1 MAASRFSGGIDAGR
15 LLSASYQFLFDNR
28 CLGLPQLLRPIRSAC
43 YYALDDL
50 PKRGMFDYREQFDH
64 APDYT
69 GRGLTAIS
77 SRGKTGGWNE
87 VNVGTIFE
95 GSIKYVRTGHE
106 TKVDSC
112 VELIAADGGAG
123 YNFAIVSTTL
133 AAGQPP
139 NDAAC
144 REMAES

>member
-1 MAASRFSGGIDAGR
+1 
-15 LLSASYQFLFDNR
+15 
-28 CLGLPQLLRPIRSAC
+28 
-43 YYALDDL
+43 
-50 PKRGMFDYREQFDH
+50 MFDYREQFDH

-69 GRGLTAIS
+69 GRGLTPIS

-144 REMAES
+144 REMAESQTGCSNASFRKPFRGQRVSGARIRKEMSSTL